1 MPCKGNKHQHRYLKK
16 SAVPSVFAW
25 TTKAILQEGQV
36 REEQLLARNKKALF
50 EQAHTSAPIYR
61 HEDLNFAEE
70 LCTQALDIASEQCIQ
85 TLDIASDQCP
95 EAENLEELTP
105 VHNYKSVG
113 TQSSVMLKIFSTD
126 LLLTDNE
133 SLMFYTGLEFYSKFQ
148 LMLNTVLPMANS
160 LTYRWSQVIGV
171 SIEDEFLILL
181 IKLRRNKPDYEIAK
195 IFNISKTEVSNI
207 IVTWI
212 HFVHKLWSMIDIW
225 PRRDLVHYYMPQ
237 IFKD

>member
-1 MPCKGNKHQHRYLKK
+1 MGNEHQHRCLKK
-16 SAVPSVFAW
+16 SAVPSVFSW
-25 TTKAILQEGQV
+25 TTKSISQEGQA
-36 REEQLLARNKKALF
+36 REEQLLARNIKKALF
-50 EQAHTSAPIYR
+50 EQAHTSASISRP
-61 HEDLNFAEE
+61 EDLNFAEE

-85 TLDIASDQCP
+85 TLDIACDQCP

-113 TQSSVMLKIFSTD
+113 PQTCVMLKIFSTD

-133 SLMFYTGLEFYSKFQ
+133 SLMFYTGLESYSNFK
-148 LMLNTVLPMANS
+148 LVLNTLLLMAWHNS

-171 SIEDEFLILL
+171 SIEDQFLILL

-212 HFVHKLWSMIDIW
+212 HFVHKFKCIIYGQMIFGLEVI
-225 PRRDLVHYYMPQ
+225 
-237 IFKD
+237 